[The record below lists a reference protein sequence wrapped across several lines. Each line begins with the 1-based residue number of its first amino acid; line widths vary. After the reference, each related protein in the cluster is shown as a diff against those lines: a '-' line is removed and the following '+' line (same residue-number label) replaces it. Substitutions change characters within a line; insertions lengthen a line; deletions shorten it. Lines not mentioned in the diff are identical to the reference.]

1 MMTTNSHAV
10 KCQFV
15 QNAPMAIMSMHK
27 ANASSVNRHVQ
38 AALQQAINHAHRTL
52 KAILLRELYALFQ
65 KNVKITLTVISTI
78 LMEPSITNSL
88 NHSQL
93 NSIVFQIQEA
103 VVPLN

>member
-1 MMTTNSHAV
+1 MMMTNSHAV

-65 KNVKITLTVISTI
+65 KNAKK
-78 LMEPSITNSL
+78 MEPSIKNSL
-88 NHSQL
+88 NHFQL
-93 NSIVFQIQEA
+93 NSLVFQIKEA